1 MLLRRL
7 KVNYD
12 TQIINENNIIK
23 ITWETVQLE
32 KGRKAYNNTFFKCL
46 WRSITNYCRYH
57 YYFISIAENIY
68 VNNKYSTI
76 NNHTI

>member
-23 ITWETVQLE
+23 ITWQTVQLE
-32 KGRKAYNNTFFKCL
+32 KCRKAYNNTFFKC
-46 WRSITNYCRYH
+46 
-57 YYFISIAENIY
+57 
-68 VNNKYSTI
+68 
-76 NNHTI
+76 